1 MLYETY
7 KPYEN
12 LGIRVMSSEP
22 SLRWLLDADVRI
34 GFLRS
39 FKVKKASGKEVLG
52 ECILV
57 NKLYEPFCP
66 YDFLIVIY
74 AESVAGL
81 TDDQMYMLMHH
92 ELLHV
97 GVQEKNGE
105 MKYRVV
111 PHDIED
117 FEEILSRYGVHWAK
131 QESR

>member
-22 SLRWLLDADVRI
+22 SLRW
-34 GFLRS
+34 
-39 FKVKKASGKEVLG
+39 
-52 ECILV
+52 
-57 NKLYEPFCP
+57 
-66 YDFLIVIY
+66 
-74 AESVAGL
+74 
-81 TDDQMYMLMHH
+81 
-92 ELLHV
+92 LLHV

-117 FEEILSRYGVHWAK
+117 FEEILSRYGTHWAK
-131 QESR
+131 PPDKGGGR